1 MGIKEGGG
9 TGESLHPQL
18 QVLGS
23 RREGLWA
30 QLQGPRWWAGPMAT
44 CPVSV
49 CVFSESAGVP
59 VALVPPP
66 PFSFRTYNLIHPIYL
81 LLISPELLRPALSTC
96 AEAQPSRNCSF
107 LCSSAAS
114 CRMHTHPQGPRPA
127 LSLWHVHSTCAWGNR
142 GKGRGTC
149 SM

>member
-1 MGIKEGGG
+1 MEAQEKACTNSCRCSVPEERGSGPSCRGPVGG
-9 TGESLHPQL
+9 PAP
-18 QVLGS
+18 
-23 RREGLWA
+23 W
-30 QLQGPRWWAGPMAT
+30 P
-44 CPVSV
+44 PVPFLSV
-49 CVFSESAGVP
+49 SSESAGAP